1 MRQIWSKAQYKTM
14 GNFPCSNGKFPIA
27 NTDKRV
33 EIAVKLNMHKYY
45 IPIMLLAFTCIHY
58 TLSSFIEKPT
68 VVNNRLTPI
77 SPEAADRYIQNFQ
90 QSAAY
95 KAMNEVDKDATK
107 AIYFDAATI
116 NNMAALVQS
125 GQIDGMWAYYAKY
138 DTPNKDPKH
147 LYNNQYTIILWGAKQ
162 PVEGKSMEKIILRNS
177 QGEATNIENYG
188 KPCPPFIC
196 N

>member
-1 MRQIWSKAQYKTM
+1 M
-14 GNFPCSNGKFPIA
+14 GNFPLLHGKFPIGNA
-27 NTDKRV
+27 DKRT
-33 EIAVKLNMHKYY
+33 EIASKLIMRQYS

-58 TLSSFIEKPT
+58 TLTSFIEKPT
-68 VVNNRLTPI
+68 VVNSRPTSI
-77 SPEAADRYIQNFQ
+77 SPEVADRYIQNFQ

-95 KAMNEVDKDATK
+95 KAMNEIDKDATK

-116 NNMAALVQS
+116 NNMATLVQS
-125 GQIDGMWAYYAKY
+125 GQIDGMWAYFAKY
-138 DTPNKDPKH
+138 DSSNKDPKH
-147 LYNNQYTIILWGAKQ
+147 VYNNQYTIILWGAKQ
-162 PVEGKSMEKIILRNS
+162 PVEGKSMGKTIVRNQ

>member
-1 MRQIWSKAQYKTM
+1 MRRLSAI
-14 GNFPCSNGKFPIA
+14 
-27 NTDKRV
+27 
-33 EIAVKLNMHKYY
+33 L
-45 IPIMLLAFTCIHY
+45 MLLAFFGIHY
-58 TLSSFIEKPT
+58 GLTGFIERPQTASKK
-68 VVNNRLTPI
+68 VSPI

-116 NNMAALVQS
+116 NNMADLVKT
-125 GQIDGMWAYYAKY
+125 GQIDGMWAYFAKY
-138 DTPNKDPKH
+138 DSPNKDPKH
-147 LYNNQYTIILWGAKQ
+147 IYNNQYTIILWGAKQ
-162 PVEGKSMEKIILRNS
+162 PIEGKSMGKTIIRNNN
-177 QGEATNIENYG
+177 GEAVNIENFG